1 MPILGRIIAWPS
13 ATGRILSFASIVMLP
28 MIRALPKYLCRA
40 AGFRHL
46 GLPLRFLLL
55 YGGLQWLYQDAR
67 GGALERL
74 LIDTLTVRPSAALI
88 DWLTPGERVIAEG
101 HRLVSPW
108 ARLNVLNG
116 CEGTETVLLLGAAL
130 LVFPAR
136 LRHKLQGLLGGSLL
150 IYTLNQTRIVGLY
163 YALRHD
169 RDSFQL
175 LHGVLAPTLIILAAS
190 LFFLVWA
197 KQARSTPEATTGKAG
212 CGP

>member
-1 MPILGRIIAWPS
+1 LA
-13 ATGRILSFASIVMLP
+13 
-28 MIRALPKYLCRA
+28 
-40 AGFRHL
+40 
-46 GLPLRFLLL
+46 
-55 YGGLQWLYQDAR
+55 D
-67 GGALERL
+67 
-74 LIDTLTVRPSAALI
+74 
-88 DWLTPGERVIAEG
+88 PGERVIAEG

-116 CEGTETVLLLGAAL
+116 CEGTETLLLLVAAF

>member
-1 MPILGRIIAWPS
+1 
-13 ATGRILSFASIVMLP
+13 
-28 MIRALPKYLCRA
+28 MIRALPIRPFRGGWPRCRS
-40 AGFRHL
+40 
-46 GLPLRFLLL
+46 LPLRFLLL

-88 DWLTPGERVIAEG
+88 DWLTPGERVIADG

-116 CEGTETVLLLGAAL
+116 CEGTETLLLLVAAL